1 MAATLENIQTQIEAI
16 QGNLSTQT
24 TKLNNHLADVDNSIT
39 NINTKIKL
47 LNNEDLKIHQEVHD
61 LASDVETNDTRL
73 QRIEVQDLQG
83 QIDSV
88 RDSIDEDIQK
98 QMEEMDLEHHIEL
111 HLLANG
117 KEEIE
122 WNEQIDS
129 HTDKLNKLEL
139 KGAEI
144 PEHIFVSES
153 DYEKIHP
160 ESDKF
165 YFTYEE
171 E

>member
-1 MAATLENIQTQIEAI
+1 MAATLENIQTQVEAI

-24 TKLNNHLADVDNSIT
+24 TKLNNNLADVDNSIT

-98 QMEEMDLEHHIEL
+98 QMEEMDLEHLIEL
-111 HLLANG
+111 HLLANS
-117 KEEIE
+117 
-122 WNEQIDS
+122 IDS

>member
-24 TKLNNHLADVDNSIT
+24 TKLNNHLSDVDNSIT

-47 LNNEDLKIHQEVHD
+47 LNNEDLKIHQEVHK

-111 HLLANG
+111 HLLANS
-117 KEEIE
+117 
-122 WNEQIDS
+122 IDLQ
-129 HTDKLNKLEL
+129 TDKLNKLEL

>member
-1 MAATLENIQTQIEAI
+1 MAATLENIQTQVEAI

-88 RDSIDEDIQK
+88 WDSIDEDIQK
-98 QMEEMDLEHHIEL
+98 QMEEMDL
-111 HLLANG
+111 
-117 KEEIE
+117 
-122 WNEQIDS
+122 
-129 HTDKLNKLEL
+129 
-139 KGAEI
+139 
-144 PEHIFVSES
+144 
-153 DYEKIHP
+153 
-160 ESDKF
+160 
-165 YFTYEE
+165 
-171 E
+171 

>member
-73 QRIEVQDLQG
+73 QRIEVQDLQD

-111 HLLANG
+111 HLLANS
-117 KEEIE
+117 
-122 WNEQIDS
+122 IDS

>member
-1 MAATLENIQTQIEAI
+1 MAATLENIQTQVEAI

-98 QMEEMDLEHHIEL
+98 QMEEMDFEHHIEL
-111 HLLANG
+111 HLLASS
-117 KEEIE
+117 
-122 WNEQIDS
+122 IDS

>member
-111 HLLANG
+111 HLLASS
-117 KEEIE
+117 
-122 WNEQIDS
+122 IDS

>member
-1 MAATLENIQTQIEAI
+1 MAATLENIQTQVEAI

-111 HLLANG
+111 HLLASS
-117 KEEIE
+117 
-122 WNEQIDS
+122 IDS

>member
-1 MAATLENIQTQIEAI
+1 
-16 QGNLSTQT
+16 
-24 TKLNNHLADVDNSIT
+24 
-39 NINTKIKL
+39 
-47 LNNEDLKIHQEVHD
+47 
-61 LASDVETNDTRL
+61 
-73 QRIEVQDLQG
+73 
-83 QIDSV
+83 
-88 RDSIDEDIQK
+88 
-98 QMEEMDLEHHIEL
+98 MEEMDLEHHIEL
-111 HLLANG
+111 HLLANS
-117 KEEIE
+117 
-122 WNEQIDS
+122 IDS
-129 HTDKLNKLEL
+129 HTDKLNNLEL

>member
-111 HLLANG
+111 HLLANC
-117 KEEIE
+117 
-122 WNEQIDS
+122 IDS

>member
-24 TKLNNHLADVDNSIT
+24 TKLNNHLSDVDNSIT

-98 QMEEMDLEHHIEL
+98 QMEEMDLEHHIEQ
-111 HLLANG
+111 HLLANS
-117 KEEIE
+117 
-122 WNEQIDS
+122 IDS

>member
-1 MAATLENIQTQIEAI
+1 
-16 QGNLSTQT
+16 
-24 TKLNNHLADVDNSIT
+24 
-39 NINTKIKL
+39 
-47 LNNEDLKIHQEVHD
+47 
-61 LASDVETNDTRL
+61 
-73 QRIEVQDLQG
+73 
-83 QIDSV
+83 
-88 RDSIDEDIQK
+88 
-98 QMEEMDLEHHIEL
+98 MEEMDLEHHIEL
-111 HLLANG
+111 HLLASS
-117 KEEIE
+117 
-122 WNEQIDS
+122 IDS

>member
-24 TKLNNHLADVDNSIT
+24 TKLNNHLSDVDNSIT

-98 QMEEMDLEHHIEL
+98 QMEEMDFEHHIEL
-111 HLLANG
+111 HLLASS
-117 KEEIE
+117 
-122 WNEQIDS
+122 IDS

>member
-1 MAATLENIQTQIEAI
+1 MLESQTP
-16 QGNLSTQT
+16 
-24 TKLNNHLADVDNSIT
+24 
-39 NINTKIKL
+39 
-47 LNNEDLKIHQEVHD
+47 
-61 LASDVETNDTRL
+61 
-73 QRIEVQDLQG
+73 
-83 QIDSV
+83 
-88 RDSIDEDIQK
+88 
-98 QMEEMDLEHHIEL
+98 EHHIEL
-111 HLLANG
+111 HLLANS
-117 KEEIE
+117 
-122 WNEQIDS
+122 IDS

>member
-111 HLLANG
+111 HLLASS
-117 KEEIE
+117 
-122 WNEQIDS
+122 IDS

-144 PEHIFVSES
+144 PEHIFVSEA

>member
-1 MAATLENIQTQIEAI
+1 MAATLENIQTQVEAI

-24 TKLNNHLADVDNSIT
+24 TKLNNHLSDVDNSIT

-111 HLLANG
+111 HLLASS
-117 KEEIE
+117 
-122 WNEQIDS
+122 IDS

>member
-111 HLLANG
+111 HLLANS
-117 KEEIE
+117 
-122 WNEQIDS
+122 IDA

>member
-1 MAATLENIQTQIEAI
+1 MAATLENIQTQVEAI

-73 QRIEVQDLQG
+73 QKIEVQDLQG

-111 HLLANG
+111 HLLASS
-117 KEEIE
+117 
-122 WNEQIDS
+122 IDS